1 MANGTKKRITAA
13 IVAICALCAFAA
25 CSRMPSKPAS
35 SDASSAAGSE
45 EEFSMQYQPGN
56 TEIDLGDVVETFVDK
71 NGTPYITPLYDMSG
85 HTVSLLSHWDAD
97 TPDSIHMI
105 SYLRKYGGPQVKFI
119 TAPYG
124 ECGTKLQSMVLA
136 ENAPDLYKV
145 RDGDVAG
152 IMRQGLFTDLTDL
165 IDWDSR
171 NWSDLKPY
179 LDMVTY
185 NGRILIA
192 PEFNSNYF
200 IWYNKNIF
208 SERGVEDPIE
218 LYDKGEWTLDKFDGI
233 CKRLTVRQDGAVQ
246 LYGFG
251 YDHTWMRQ
259 VFAMFDAQ
267 LSVKS
272 GDGYVN
278 TVGSDAVTDAISY
291 LHEQINVSR
300 VTCKPEKALPYFAS
314 GKLAMLWYGNWLSM
328 SAPFAEMNLTGA
340 IDFVPAPTNSHL
352 ALGPRQDFALSG
364 HAIPIGAKDTEA
376 AIAFIEIFNYYK
388 QTPDLDKVSTDAQCE
403 LNNWSY
409 EQFQRMRKPREYE
422 NKYTFVELS
431 DTWDFI
437 LESVE
442 NNRSWLTVREMYSKQ
457 IDLVIDGIS
466 NSST

>member
-1 MANGTKKRITAA
+1 MTKGTGKRITALLA
-13 IVAICALCAFAA
+13 ALFAVCACAA
-25 CSRMPSKPAS
+25 CSRTPVRPVS
-35 SDASSAAGSE
+35 SGGSSADSSE
-45 EEFSMQYQPGN
+45 DGVDMTYQPGV
-56 TEIDLGDVVETFVDK
+56 TEIDLGDVETFVDK
-71 NGTPYITPLYDMSG
+71 DGTPYVTPQYEMTG
-85 HTVSLLSHWDAD
+85 RTVSLLSHWDAE
-97 TPDSIHMI
+97 TPDSIHMV

-119 TAPYG
+119 TAPYA

-145 RDGDVAG
+145 RDGDAAG
-152 IMRQGLFTDLTDL
+152 IMRQGIFTDLTNL

-179 LDMVTY
+179 LDTVTY

-200 IWYNKNIF
+200 IWYNKTIF

-218 LYDKGEWTLDKFDGI
+218 LYDKGEWTLDKFDSI
-233 CKRLTVRQDGAVQ
+233 CKRLTVRNDGTVQ

-291 LHEQINVSR
+291 LDTQINVSR
-300 VTCKPEKALPYFAS
+300 VTCKQDKALPYFAS

-328 SAPFAEMNLTGA
+328 SAPFAEMNLNGV
-340 IDFVPAPTNSHL
+340 IDFVPAPTNSRL
-352 ALGPRQDFALSG
+352 ALGPRQDFALAG
-364 HAIPIGAKDTEA
+364 HAIPIGAKNTDA
-376 AIAFIEIFNYYK
+376 AVAFIEIFNYYK
-388 QTPDLDKVSTDAQCE
+388 QTPELDTVSTEAQCE

-409 EQFQRMRKPREYE
+409 EQFLRMRKPRYYE

-437 LESVE
+437 LDSVE
-442 NNRSWLTVREMYSKQ
+442 NNRSWLSVREMYSKQ
-457 IDLVIDGIS
+457 IDLVIDGIL
-466 NSST
+466 NSSV

>member
-1 MANGTKKRITAA
+1 MTNTVKKRIPALL
-13 IVAICALCAFAA
+13 VALCALCACAA
-25 CSRMPSKPAS
+25 CSRTPAKPNLPT
-35 SDASSAAGSE
+35 DSSAASSGDGIDMS
-45 EEFSMQYQPGN
+45 YQPGL
-56 TEIDLGDVVETFVDK
+56 TELDLGEVETFVDED
-71 NGTPYITPLYDMSG
+71 GTPYVTPQYEMTG
-85 HTVSLLSHWDAD
+85 RTVSLLSHWDAD
-97 TPDSIHMI
+97 TPDSIHMV

-119 TAPYG
+119 TAPYA

-152 IMRQGLFTDLTDL
+152 IMRQGLFTDLTGL

-171 NWSDLKPY
+171 NWIDLKPF
-179 LDMVTY
+179 LDTVRY
-185 NGRILIA
+185 NGQILIA

-218 LYDKGEWTLDKFDGI
+218 LYDKGEWTLDKFDSI

-291 LHEQINVSR
+291 LNEQINVSR
-300 VTCKPEKALPYFAS
+300 VTCKQDKALPYFAS

-328 SAPFAEMNLTGA
+328 SAPFAEMNLSGT
-340 IDFVPAPTNSHL
+340 IDFVPAPTNSRL
-352 ALGPRQDFALSG
+352 DLGPRQDYALSG

-376 AIAFIEIFNYYK
+376 ALAFIEIFNFYK
-388 QTPDLDKVSTDAQCE
+388 QTPELDTVSTNAQCE
-403 LNNWSY
+403 LNNWST
-409 EQFQRMRKPREYE
+409 EQFLRMRKPRYYE

-437 LESVE
+437 LDSVE
-442 NNRSWLTVREMYSKQ
+442 NNRSWLSVREMYSKQ
-457 IDLVIDGIS
+457 IDLVIEGIS
-466 NSST
+466 NSSN

>member
-1 MANGTKKRITAA
+1 MTKGTKKRITAL
-13 IVAICALCAFAA
+13 IVALCAVCACAA
-25 CSRMPSKPAS
+25 CSRTPVRSVSSGGSFSEPAE
-35 SDASSAAGSE
+35 DDID
-45 EEFSMQYQPGN
+45 MRYQPGA
-56 TEIDLGDVVETFVDK
+56 TELDLGEVETFVDK
-71 NGTPYITPLYDMSG
+71 DGTPYLTPQYDMTG
-85 HTVSLLSHWDAD
+85 RTVSLLSHWDAE
-97 TPDSIHMI
+97 TPDSIHMV

-119 TAPYG
+119 TAPYD

-152 IMRQGLFTDLTDL
+152 IMRQGIFTDLTNL

-179 LDMVTY
+179 LETVTY
-185 NGRILIA
+185 GGSILIA

-200 IWYNKNIF
+200 IWYNKLIF

-218 LYDKGEWTLDKFDGI
+218 LYDKGEWTLDKFDSI
-233 CKRLTVRQDGAVQ
+233 CKRLTVRNNGAVQ

-291 LHEQINVSR
+291 LNEQINVSR
-300 VTCKPEKALPYFAS
+300 VTCKQDKALPYFAS

-328 SAPFAEMNLTGA
+328 SAPFAEMNLNGS
-340 IDFVPAPTNSHL
+340 IDFVPAPTNSRL
-352 ALGPRQDFALSG
+352 NLGPRQDFALAG
-364 HAIPIGAKDTEA
+364 HAIPIGAKDVEA
-376 AIAFIEIFNYYK
+376 AVAFIEIFNYYK
-388 QTPDLDKVSTDAQCE
+388 QTPELDTVSTEAQCE

-409 EQFQRMRKPREYE
+409 EQFLRMRKPRYYE

-437 LESVE
+437 LDSVE

-457 IDLVIDGIS
+457 IDLVIDGIL

>member
-45 EEFSMQYQPGN
+45 DEFSMQYQPGN
-56 TEIDLGDVVETFVDK
+56 TEIDLGEVETFVDK
-71 NGTPYITPLYDMSG
+71 NGTPYITPQYDMSG

-171 NWSDLKPY
+171 NWIDLKPY
-179 LDMVTY
+179 LDMVKY
-185 NGRILIA
+185 NGHILIA

-200 IWYNKNIF
+200 IWYNKTLF
-208 SERGVEDPIE
+208 SEHGVEDPIE
-218 LYDKGEWTLDKFDGI
+218 LYDKGEWDLDKFDSI
-233 CKRLTVRQDGAVQ
+233 CKRLTVRNNGTVQ
-246 LYGFG
+246 IYGFG

-291 LHEQINVSR
+291 LNEQINVSR

-352 ALGPRQDFALSG
+352 TLGPRQDFALSG